1 MRTYVMTIAIEREQ
15 LGLHVAGDDI
25 GAGHVGDRR
34 RQRGPA
40 QQVGG
45 QVLRSGVP
53 VILGLDLVQA
63 GPEGGVCRGP
73 VSGSRDMI
81 ATRIGWCGPAGPA
94 ISMRQVPPTRPGSS
108 RSASRVADVMESG
121 GGCQRPS

>member
-1 MRTYVMTIAIEREQ
+1 MTIAIEREQ

-25 GAGHVGDRR
+25 GAGDVGDRR

-63 GPEGGVCRGP
+63 GPEGRCLPRAGQRQPGHDCDPDRVVRAGGAGDLNAP
-73 VSGSRDMI
+73 GAAD
-81 ATRIGWCGPAGPA
+81 PAGQLA
-94 ISMRQVPPTRPGSS
+94 QRV
-108 RSASRVADVMESG
+108 RVADLLESG
-121 GGCQRPS
+121 WGSQRPS